1 MQDYNQD
8 LIRSLAKSISDLKEK
23 KVDPLLLRE
32 QELLMQIAKISN
44 NETAHKAKEEF
55 HSQKNVYDFN
65 EYLYWLSKLVELFS
79 LGIPQDTAFDLVW
92 QAIIKRYQEPFSIL
106 NY

>member
-1 MQDYNQD
+1 MQHHNQE
-8 LIRSLAKSISDLKEK
+8 LVRSLAKSICDLKEK
-23 KVDPLLLRE
+23 KADPLLLRE
-32 QELLMQIAKISN
+32 QELLMQIAEISN

-65 EYLYWLSKLVELFS
+65 DYLSWLSTLIDFLLCGV
-79 LGIPQDTAFDLVW
+79 PQDTAFDLVW

>member
-1 MQDYNQD
+1 MQDHNQD

-32 QELLMQIAKISN
+32 QELLMQIAKILD

-55 HSQKNVYDFN
+55 HSSKNVYDFN
-65 EYLYWLSKLVELFS
+65 DYLSWLSKLVDL
-79 LGIPQDTAFDLVW
+79 LLYGVPQDTAFDLVW
-92 QAIIKRYQEPFSIL
+92 QAIIKRYQEPWQF
-106 NY
+106 